1 MGGIKVDLGLCTGC
15 SLCAKQCPF
24 GAIKIVDKKAVITD
38 DCTMCGACVDACHFK
53 AISRE
58 IATKQAAPDSS
69 GVWVYGE
76 QIEGEIAPVVYE
88 LLGEGRKLADSRGGV
103 LAAVLFGSELEQ
115 AAHDLI
121 AYGADRVYL
130 LDDPQFY
137 NYHDELYAMALSD
150 LIKKE
155 QPEILLLGATT
166 IGRSLGPRVSA
177 RIGTGL
183 TADCTGLEIDPDSGM
198 LLQTRPAFG
207 GNIMATIVCPSHRP
221 QMATVRPKVF
231 QSAGKDPARD
241 GEIIKVAP
249 PQMTLRSKLLERVRE
264 QAENVNLQEA
274 EVIVAGGRGL
284 ADPKNFK
291 LLEDLAQALG
301 GVVGATRAA
310 VDAGWISY
318 PHQIGQT
325 GKTVSPK
332 LYIACGISGAI
343 QHLAGMQSAETIIAI
358 NKNPDAPIF
367 QVAHYGIVGDIF
379 EVIPALIAELKQ

>member
-1 MGGIKVDLGLCTGC
+1 VGGIKVDLGLCTGC

-24 GAIKIVDKKAVITD
+24 GAIEIVEKKAVITD
-38 DCTMCGACVDACHFK
+38 DCTMCGACVDACHFN
-53 AISRE
+53 AITRE
-58 IATKQAAPDSS
+58 VAQKEAAPDSS
-69 GVWVYGE
+69 GVWVYAE
-76 QIEGEIAPVVYE
+76 QIEGQIAFVVYE
-88 LLGEGRKLADSRGGV
+88 LLGEGRKLADSKGELLG
-103 LAAVLFGSELEQ
+103 AVLFGSEMEE
-115 AAHDLI
+115 AARDLI
-121 AYGADRVYL
+121 AFGADRVYL
-130 LDDPQFY
+130 LDDPQFF
-137 NYHDELYAMALSD
+137 NYHDELYAMALSE
-150 LIKKE
+150 LIGKE
-155 QPEILLLGATT
+155 HPEILLLGATT

-177 RIGTGL
+177 RVGTGL
-183 TADCTGLEIDPDSGM
+183 TADCTGLAIDPENGM

-231 QSAGKDPARD
+231 QSAARD
-241 GEIIKVAP
+241 PSRTGEIIKVES
-249 PQMTLRSKLLERVRE
+249 PQVTLRSKLIERVRE

-284 ADPKNFK
+284 VDEKNFK
-291 LLEDLAQALG
+291 LLEELAQALG

-310 VDAGWISY
+310 VDSGWISY

-367 QVAHYGIVGDIF
+367 QVAHCGIIGDVF
-379 EVIPALIAELKQ
+379 EIIPALLAELKQ